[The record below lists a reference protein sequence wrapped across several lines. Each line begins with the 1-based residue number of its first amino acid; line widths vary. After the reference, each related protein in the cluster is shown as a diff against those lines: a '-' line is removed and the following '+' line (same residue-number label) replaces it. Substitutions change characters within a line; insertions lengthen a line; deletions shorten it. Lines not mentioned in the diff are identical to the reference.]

1 LPNPPA
7 NYPLERQLKRQQNQI
22 SAYQRS
28 LDASS
33 IVAITDAQG
42 IIIHANQ
49 NFCNISKYTCE
60 ELIGG
65 THRIINSGYHSKQ
78 FFQDLWSTISSGE
91 IWRGEICNR
100 AKDGSIYWVDTT
112 IVPFLGD
119 DGLPEQYVSIR
130 TDITERKFVKERKY
144 HLLFE
149 HSMDGLLIARP
160 DGSFLEANNAL
171 CRMLGYTHDEFM
183 KLSREDVTVADD
195 PYLQEGLRIR
205 AETGHYK
212 GRMKFKCKDGS
223 ALDAEISTSLYKDEN
238 GEVRSYV
245 CARDITAKLKA
256 EEALRHSEQRF
267 RALIENSKDGIAITD
282 SEWKLIYLSPAIY
295 DILGYTSE
303 ELTASL
309 AFELLHPDDMTAN
322 ADLLMSIAS
331 GETLYASRLLR
342 VRHKNDSWRWIEAT
356 ASNQLAD
363 PAVNAVVTNFR
374 DVTERK
380 KAEEALE
387 QLNESLEKK
396 IEERTVQLQE
406 SNKALESFSYIAAH
420 DLQAPLRVLSGYAGI
435 LKKEHDAHLTPDAHA
450 LLDTILDKSKQ
461 MSQLVT
467 DLLTFS
473 RASHVAMVK
482 LETDVDIMVRDL
494 TDQLMLS
501 AMGPTVSAVVE
512 ISELGHIS
520 CDAVLMRQVWSNLIA
535 NALKYS
541 SKKEKPVIEIG
552 RKDGDGETIFYI
564 RDNGAGFDMKHAA
577 RLFEVFNRLHTAADF
592 DGSGIGLALV
602 RNILVRHDGRIWAEA
617 APEEGATF
625 YFALPA

>member
-1 LPNPPA
+1 
-7 NYPLERQLKRQQNQI
+7 
-22 SAYQRS
+22 
-28 LDASS
+28 
-33 IVAITDAQG
+33 
-42 IIIHANQ
+42 
-49 NFCNISKYTCE
+49 
-60 ELIGG
+60 
-65 THRIINSGYHSKQ
+65 
-78 FFQDLWSTISSGE
+78 
-91 IWRGEICNR
+91 
-100 AKDGSIYWVDTT
+100 
-112 IVPFLGD
+112 
-119 DGLPEQYVSIR
+119 
-130 TDITERKFVKERKY
+130 
-144 HLLFE
+144 
-149 HSMDGLLIARP
+149 
-160 DGSFLEANNAL
+160 
-171 CRMLGYTHDEFM
+171 
-183 KLSREDVTVADD
+183 
-195 PYLQEGLRIR
+195 
-205 AETGHYK
+205 
-212 GRMKFKCKDGS
+212 
-223 ALDAEISTSLYKDEN
+223 
-238 GEVRSYV
+238 
-245 CARDITAKLKA
+245 
-256 EEALRHSEQRF
+256 
-267 RALIENSKDGIAITD
+267 
-282 SEWKLIYLSPAIY
+282 
-295 DILGYTSE
+295 
-303 ELTASL
+303 
-309 AFELLHPDDMTAN
+309 
-322 ADLLMSIAS
+322 
-331 GETLYASRLLR
+331 
-342 VRHKNDSWRWIEAT
+342 
-356 ASNQLAD
+356 
-363 PAVNAVVTNFR
+363 VVTNFR